1 MNDRIKPDYSVP
13 LTTSDGSEYLLDCRY
28 DFIRVF
34 PWLGYGIVNVLTED
48 GIHRLYTDE
57 QQCHLVH
64 ESSGIPLVELEWI
77 TESENETIRQIIA
90 DDLDNIFKFDE

>member
-1 MNDRIKPDYSVP
+1 MNERVKPDYSVP
-13 LTTSDGSEYLLDCRY
+13 LTTSDGLEYLLDCRY

-34 PWLGYGIVNVLTED
+34 PWLGYGIVNIVTED

-57 QQCHLVH
+57 QQCQLIH
-64 ESSGIPLVELEWI
+64 ESAGIPLVELEWI
-77 TESENETIRQIIA
+77 CESENETIRQIIA